1 MAYKQTITDRVK
13 FVIRY
18 LISQGF
24 ATSQEDLGKKLGV
37 SSKSYLSQLVSAK
50 QNNTDFINKL
60 MSFDSRLNIDWLYD
74 ENVGSPFIEVTA
86 DVCLVEKEATPE
98 EIIQKLQQDVE
109 LLKKDVKYYADIA
122 EMRLQTID
130 LQSKLIAEMEKNR

>member
-1 MAYKQTITDRVK
+1 MEQKAITQRIK
-13 FVIRY
+13 FLIKHIIGTGLVANQEELGRY
-18 LISQGF
+18 LGINN
-24 ATSQEDLGKKLGV
+24 
-37 SSKSYLSQLVSAK
+37 KSYFSQLIAG
-50 QNNTDFINKL
+50 QRNNENLIKDL
-60 MSFDSRLNIDWLYD
+60 LNIVPHFNKEWLYD
-74 ENVGSPFIEVTA
+74 ESIESPFLEVRA

>member
-1 MAYKQTITDRVK
+1 MVK
-13 FVIRY
+13 
-18 LISQGF
+18 LIES
-24 ATSQEDLGKKLGV
+24 
-37 SSKSYLSQLVSAK
+37 LV
-50 QNNTDFINKL
+50 NFTPDFNKE
-60 MSFDSRLNIDWLYD
+60 WLYD
-74 ENVGSPFIEVTA
+74 ESIESPFLEIKA

-122 EMRLQTID
+122 DMRLQTID